1 MRKLVKSKTNKSDSP
16 DNISLLSSPEELD
29 DFVFDDYS
37 YNLKK
42 KVECICP
49 KCGQRHIMNFRWIG
63 RGTPRKYCQSCKGGS
78 IE

>member
-1 MRKLVKSKTNKSDSP
+1 MRKFEKSKTNKSDNP
-16 DNISLLSSPEELD
+16 DTISLMSSLEESD
-29 DFVFDDYS
+29 DFVFDEIS
-37 YNLKK
+37 YNSKK

-49 KCGQRHIMNFRWIG
+49 KCGQRHVMTFHWIG